1 MSVSSCQPDKST
13 LKYKLFILSLLA
25 AIFAAINLV
34 SAQHIT
40 PGEPFFPHEG
50 HAEETCILESTGL
63 DVHYSYDPLIR
74 KKITATEVPGSEFI
88 ITYVDQCNDES
99 WPDEA
104 IAAFEYAAEIWSYHL
119 SSDVPIRI
127 EARWRSLSSNVLGS
141 AGATAYFPLSGEGI
155 DNNTLFSVAQANAM
169 TGTDL
174 LNQPGSSTSDNHH
187 ILVNMNCNYSA
198 WYLGTTA
205 SPPSGTIDFVT
216 VVLHEIGHGIGF
228 AGSIRVDATRQTA
241 QWFNRSQTGTP
252 QPFIYDLFA
261 FDGFID
267 PVFNTTLYPNNSSG
281 LYNAVTGRSQGLFFS
296 GMETEMANFGNRV
309 PLYAPLQFRQGSSY
323 SHLDQSAFSASPNAL
338 MRPRMDMSLA
348 IHSPGP
354 IFCGILEDMLW
365 PLGPACLELL
375 DHQVALD
382 RPILSE
388 PVHRAAE
395 TAQQLSFEWMPVQ
408 GAQNYRIQIAS
419 EADFRNIALDQT
431 IGETLFVPE
440 VTFELNTNYYWRVR
454 ALSDS
459 GNSYWSTIW
468 RFNTKRNVMLPDP
481 VVLSSPVN
489 GSENLLPGFLMQWNR
504 AERAERYEIQIATD
518 EDFNNIVFTRTTS
531 FNAINS
537 SGGLDYLSN
546 FYWRVRATNQAGTG
560 EWSDIWSFSTTIER
574 PEPVSLETPLQDENQ
589 VPVLPI
595 FSWTPSERAFEYI
608 IQVSQDNDFS
618 EIQLE
623 DTLDETTYN
632 STFQLEFATI
642 YYWRVKAMNPGGESG
657 WSEVNSFITEV
668 RDTRID
674 PNYPN
679 PFNSTTTLRY
689 QLSDTRNVLID
700 VFDITGRR
708 VAVVVDEQQNAGVYF
723 ARLNSVNFAS
733 GTYLVRFT
741 AGDVTNIQKMSVI
754 K

>member
-1 MSVSSCQPDKST
+1 
-13 LKYKLFILSLLA
+13 
-25 AIFAAINLV
+25 
-34 SAQHIT
+34 
-40 PGEPFFPHEG
+40 
-50 HAEETCILESTGL
+50 
-63 DVHYSYDPLIR
+63 
-74 KKITATEVPGSEFI
+74 
-88 ITYVDQCNDES
+88 
-99 WPDEA
+99 
-104 IAAFEYAAEIWSYHL
+104 
-119 SSDVPIRI
+119 
-127 EARWRSLSSNVLGS
+127 
-141 AGATAYFPLSGEGI
+141 
-155 DNNTLFSVAQANAM
+155 
-169 TGTDL
+169 
-174 LNQPGSSTSDNHH
+174 
-187 ILVNMNCNYSA
+187 
-198 WYLGTTA
+198 
-205 SPPSGTIDFVT
+205 
-216 VVLHEIGHGIGF
+216 
-228 AGSIRVDATRQTA
+228 
-241 QWFNRSQTGTP
+241 
-252 QPFIYDLFA
+252 
-261 FDGFID
+261 
-267 PVFNTTLYPNNSSG
+267 
-281 LYNAVTGRSQGLFFS
+281 
-296 GMETEMANFGNRV
+296 
-309 PLYAPLQFRQGSSY
+309 
-323 SHLDQSAFSASPNAL
+323 
-338 MRPRMDMSLA
+338 
-348 IHSPGP
+348 
-354 IFCGILEDMLW
+354 
-365 PLGPACLELL
+365 
-375 DHQVALD
+375 
-382 RPILSE
+382 
-388 PVHRAAE
+388 
-395 TAQQLSFEWMPVQ
+395 
-408 GAQNYRIQIAS
+408 
-419 EADFRNIALDQT
+419 
-431 IGETLFVPE
+431 
-440 VTFELNTNYYWRVR
+440 
-454 ALSDS
+454 
-459 GNSYWSTIW
+459 
-468 RFNTKRNVMLPDP
+468 
-481 VVLSSPVN
+481 
-489 GSENLLPGFLMQWNR
+489 MQWNR

-632 STFQLEFATI
+632 SAFQLEFATI

-708 VAVVVDEQQNAGVYF
+708 VAVVVDKQQNAGVYF